1 MRNGAVDF
9 QLNGIAS
16 NESGDWYCRG
26 GQVDFGAAGVLES
39 ETEGFSGWYYIQN
52 GCVQKGQETV
62 KQNSN
67 GWWYIGTDGKVDFHK
82 NTVAPN
88 EYGWWAVRNGAV
100 DFQLNGIASNE
111 SGDWYCRGG
120 QVDFWRSRCAG
131 IRNRRILRLVLY
143 SEWLCAERAGDSKN
157 KIVMAGGISEQMEKL
172 ILDFLEL
179 HPTKTVPGILKMERL
194 ILLTPVLM
202 KMRMD
207 GFMTL
212 NLAM

>member
-67 GWWYIGTDGKVDFHK
+67 GWWYIGTDGKVDF
-82 NTVAPN
+82 
-88 EYGWWAVRNGAV
+88 G
-100 DFQLNGIASNE
+100 FSGIASNE
-111 SGDWYCRGG
+111 NGTWYIENGKVNFNYSGTYEDENG
-120 QVDFWRSRCAG
+120 
-131 IRNRRILRLVLY
+131 RIYDIKSGNV
-143 SEWLCAERAGDSKN
+143 A
-157 KIVMAGGISEQMEKL
+157 
-172 ILDFLEL
+172 
-179 HPTKTVPGILKMERL
+179 
-194 ILLTPVLM
+194 
-202 KMRMD
+202 
-207 GFMTL
+207 
-212 NLAM
+212 